1 MLIFLRLVM
10 VLVFLVCSSSC
21 SENAKIADENA
32 MVKSKPISS
41 KPMVKQLWQQVSVT
55 FQNFEGGFYGLVTA
69 KGEKLLPMNLPE
81 KYKVENLKI
90 KITFKEINESDKIN
104 CTAIVG
110 GDVFPFIYILD
121 SIMRKANGYIYFLN
135 KISEIIYQIWGNRF
149 S

>member
-81 KYKVENLKI
+81 KYKVVGTILRVKGQPI
-90 KITFKEINESDKIN
+90 KGMETIQQWGTPFKLTDIELV
-104 CTAIVG
+104 TMGAG
-110 GDVFPFIYILD
+110 QLPTH
-121 SIMRKANGYIYFLN
+121 
-135 KISEIIYQIWGNRF
+135 
-149 S
+149 